1 VDSPE
6 SGPQVSLAIV
16 DASAMAAVVFK
27 EPEGADVAERLRS
40 HFLVAPRLMA
50 YELAN
55 TAVMKTKAH
64 PNSAGWI
71 MKALTRALADDVAIT
86 WSDVEYEEV
95 ADLAIQTG
103 LTAYDASYL
112 WLAEHMHAELV
123 TLDTPL
129 AKAAAARNKRR

>member
-1 VDSPE
+1 
-6 SGPQVSLAIV
+6 VSLAVV

-55 TAVMKTKAH
+55 TAVMKIKAH
-64 PNSAGWI
+64 PDSAGWI
-71 MKALTRALADDVAIT
+71 MKALTRALADDFALT

-95 ADLAIQTG
+95 ADLAVRTG

-112 WLAEHMHAELV
+112 WLARHMHADLV
-123 TLDTPL
+123 TLDKTL
-129 AKAAAARNKRR
+129 AKAATARIKPQ

>member
-1 VDSPE
+1 M
-6 SGPQVSLAIV
+6 SLAVV

-55 TAVMKTKAH
+55 TAVMKIKAH
-64 PNSAGWI
+64 PDSAGWI
-71 MKALTRALADDVAIT
+71 MKALTRALADDFALT

-95 ADLAIQTG
+95 ADLAVRTG

-112 WLAEHMHAELV
+112 WLARHMHADLV
-123 TLDTPL
+123 TLDKTL
-129 AKAAAARNKRR
+129 AKAATARIKPQ

>member
-1 VDSPE
+1 
-6 SGPQVSLAIV
+6 
-16 DASAMAAVVFK
+16 MAAVVFK

-55 TAVMKTKAH
+55 TAVMKIKAH
-64 PNSAGWI
+64 PDSAGWI
-71 MKALTRALADDVAIT
+71 MKALTRALADDFALT

-95 ADLAIQTG
+95 ADLAVRTG

-112 WLAEHMHAELV
+112 WLARHMHADLV
-123 TLDTPL
+123 TLDKTL
-129 AKAAAARNKRR
+129 AKAATARIKPQ

>member
-1 VDSPE
+1 
-6 SGPQVSLAIV
+6 VSLAVV
-16 DASAMAAVVFK
+16 DASAMATVVFK
-27 EPEGADVAERLRS
+27 EPEGAAVAARLRS

-55 TAVMKTKAH
+55 TAVMKIKAH
-64 PNSAGWI
+64 PDSAGWI
-71 MKALTRALADDVAIT
+71 MKALTRALADDFALT

-95 ADLAIQTG
+95 ADLAVRTG

-123 TLDTPL
+123 TLDKPL
-129 AKAAAARNKRR
+129 ARLAAARIKRQ

>member
-1 VDSPE
+1 
-6 SGPQVSLAIV
+6 
-16 DASAMAAVVFK
+16 MAAVVFK
-27 EPEGADVAERLRS
+27 EPEGARVAERLRS
-40 HFLVAPRLMA
+40 HFLIAPRLMA

>member
-1 VDSPE
+1 M
-6 SGPQVSLAIV
+6 SLAVI

-27 EPEGADVAERLRS
+27 EPEGASVAERLRL

-55 TAVMKTKAH
+55 TAVMKIKAH
-64 PNSAGWI
+64 PDSTGWI
-71 MKALTRALADDVAIT
+71 MKALTRALADDFAIT

-112 WLAEHMHAELV
+112 WLARHMHADLV
-123 TLDTPL
+123 TLDKTL
-129 AKAAAARNKRR
+129 AKAAAARITRQ

>member
-1 VDSPE
+1 
-6 SGPQVSLAIV
+6 VSLAVV

-55 TAVMKTKAH
+55 TAVLKIKAH
-64 PNSAGWI
+64 PDSAGWI
-71 MKALTRALADDVAIT
+71 MKALTRALADDFAIT

-95 ADLAIQTG
+95 ADLAVRTG

-112 WLAEHMHAELV
+112 WLARHMHADLV
-123 TLDTPL
+123 TLDKTL
-129 AKAAAARNKRR
+129 AKAATARIKRQ